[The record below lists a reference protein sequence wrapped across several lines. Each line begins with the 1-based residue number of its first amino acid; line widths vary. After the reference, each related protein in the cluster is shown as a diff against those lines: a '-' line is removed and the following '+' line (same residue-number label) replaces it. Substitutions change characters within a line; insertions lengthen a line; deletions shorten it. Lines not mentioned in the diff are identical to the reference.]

1 MWPLV
6 PRLFVCLSQVS
17 LSRLGR
23 PRYTNA
29 AGKFI
34 KSTRHASHA
43 VAFSHERAVEA
54 HLVST
59 GTNQFRDQYSRDYMK
74 RLTQRMTAVK
84 INMPG
89 QAPQCTISDQA
100 FCEVLRMELADEQR
114 ALGMARGRVTN
125 VTLEDKAAYLSA
137 GRNLFDSS
145 P

>member
-1 MWPLV
+1 M
-6 PRLFVCLSQVS
+6 
-17 LSRLGR
+17 
-23 PRYTNA
+23 
-29 AGKFI
+29 
-34 KSTRHASHA
+34 
-43 VAFSHERAVEA
+43 AFSHERAVEA